1 VCATILSPN
10 IITKDVSVGAVAQP
24 SEQLVAVNTRI
35 VKLGDTASEFR
46 DKVQAHLVASKNPN
60 EFVLVV
66 AIEDD
71 SVSLFLNL
79 ANETV
84 DGDGIAGL
92 GATVKQ
98 VAEEDRSEVAFLA
111 VAPSSAEGG
120 DLRVD
125 VANEC

>member
-1 VCATILSPN
+1 VR
-10 IITKDVSVGAVAQP
+10 AVAQP
-24 SEQLVAVNTRI
+24 SEQLVAVNSRF

-71 SVSLFLNL
+71 SVSLCLNL
-79 ANETV
+79 ANEAV

-98 VAEEDRSEVAFLA
+98 VAKEDRGEIAFLA

-125 VANEC
+125 VADQC